1 MNTLES
7 LLLGWRELPEN
18 SRTHA
23 HSPTCLH
30 NRSVKRLTTAATQV
44 LLAFLLSRAQ
54 AGEIFVSNF
63 RGGTIGEYD
72 AVTGATINSALVTG
86 LFVPRFIATSGG
98 DLFVSDNNGT
108 IGVYDA
114 ATGAPIDPTLI
125 STPGPR
131 GMVFVGENLLVA
143 DVAEN

>member
-7 LLLGWRELPEN
+7 LLLGWRELPES

-72 AVTGATINSALVTG
+72 ASTGATINPALVSG
-86 LFVPRFIATSGG
+86 LSSPSGLALAGGNLFVASPGRGTVGKYTTSG
-98 DLFVSDNNGT
+98 
-108 IGVYDA
+108 
-114 ATGAPIDPTLI
+114 ATVNASLI
-125 STPGPR
+125 SGLDGAT
-131 GMVFVGENLLVA
+131 
-143 DVAEN
+143 D